1 VTLPFFFPL
10 AFAFLAEAARF
21 SSNAFGLL
29 YELLAFLFTFTLGG
43 GGSGILGGGKSFD
56 SSFR

>member
-1 VTLPFFFPL
+1 L
-10 AFAFLAEAARF
+10 AVRARF

-29 YELLAFLFTFTLGG
+29 YELFALGFASTLGG
-43 GGSGILGGGKSFD
+43 GGSGILGWGKSFD